1 MKALLFTV
9 TLSVPWVQSLKD
21 KRMVVKSLKDRLAR
35 RNLAVLESG
44 MTEQRQRAEL
54 SVVALAA
61 NQALADAIYED
72 TMRFIEENCPAPVI
86 DVTRQ
91 QLL

>member
-1 MKALLFTV
+1 
-9 TLSVPWVQSLKD
+9 
-21 KRMVVKSLKDRLAR
+21 
-35 RNLAVLESG
+35 

>member
-9 TLSVPWVQSLKD
+9 TLSVPWAQSLKD

-61 NQALADAIYED
+61 NED